1 VIRWRRHPKSA
12 PQPVPSRYPSSATL
26 LALAY
31 AGLVVY
37 ASLYPF
43 TGWRIGSVGVFS
55 FWAQPLPPYWTGFD
69 LVANWLGYIPIGL
82 LLFIALIRQSWRP
95 SVAVVMAMLLGA
107 TLSSTLEFLQNFLP
121 QRVPSNVDAVLNAS
135 GALIGAVMGWLLH
148 RWGGIAR
155 WQTVRE
161 RWFMQPSA
169 GGIALLCVWPVG
181 LLFPLSFPFAMG
193 QVVERLREGLVEW
206 LSDTVLADWALASLP
221 PPVLRALTPTGEF
234 VLIALG
240 LLGPCCLVLA
250 VSNSGWRRRVLLL
263 AMLVAGVSATSLSTA
278 LSYGP
283 EHAWAWTTSVVWW
296 AVATAGMLAFLLSW
310 VSRRAVAAVGLMTLA
325 ALVALVTQAPSDPYF
340 ALNLQSWEQGR
351 FIRFHGAAQWV
362 GWFWPFVAMA
372 YLMSLVAGRYPARGP
387 VRQHGSAA
395 PGQAPVGSDAPTPAT
410 E

>member
-1 VIRWRRHPKSA
+1 MIRWRRRTEPP
-12 PQPVPSRYPSSATL
+12 PQPAPARYPSSAGL

-43 TGWRIGSVGVFS
+43 VGWRVGSAGVLLFLV
-55 FWAQPLPPYWTGFD
+55 QPPPTYWTFFD
-69 LVANWLGYIPIGL
+69 LVANWLGYAPLGFL
-82 LLFIALIRQSWRP
+82 SFIALIRQSWRSP
-95 SVAVVMAMLLGA
+95 VAFVVATLLGA
-107 TLSSTLEFLQNFLP
+107 TLSLTLEFLQNFLP
-121 QRVPSNVDAVLNAS
+121 QRVPSNLDGLLNTG
-135 GALIGAVMGWLLH
+135 GALIGAAMGWLLH
-148 RWGGIAR
+148 HRGGISR

-161 RWFMQPSA
+161 RWFTQPSA
-169 GGIALLCVWPVG
+169 GGMALLCVWPVG

-193 QVVERLREGLVEW
+193 QVVERIREGLVEW
-206 LSDTVLADWALASLP
+206 LSDTALADWALAWMP

-250 VSNSGWRRRVLLL
+250 ISNAGWRRRILLL
-263 AMLVAGVSATSLSTA
+263 AMLVAGVSTTSMSSA
-278 LSYGP
+278 LSFGP
-283 EHAWAWTTSVVWW
+283 EHAWTWATPVAWW
-296 AVATAGMLAFLLSW
+296 AVTTASVLAFLLSW
-310 VSRRAVAAVGLMTLA
+310 ASRRAAAAVGLMMLA

-372 YLMSLVAGRYPARGP
+372 YLMSLVAGRYPGRGP
-387 VRQHGSAA
+387 TTLQRGDAT
-395 PGQAPVGSDAPTPAT
+395 PGQAASQTSTTPT
-410 E
+410 